1 MLVEYGYCRI
11 STPNQNIERQV
22 RNIKKLYPN
31 AHIVKEV
38 YTGTKFQGR
47 KEFDKILRLIKDDDT
62 IIFDSVSRMSR
73 TADEGFEQYK
83 ELFNQNINLVF
94 LKEPHIN
101 TATYKQAIDNQI
113 SITMNSGDEAT
124 DDLMKA
130 IIEAL
135 NKYILALA
143 ERQIRLAF
151 EQSEKEVADLHQ
163 RTKEGMET
171 ARLNGKQIGQPKGAK
186 LVTKKSVEA
195 KEQIVKYSKDFQG
208 TLDDAECMKLV
219 GVARGTYYKY
229 KRELKADNII

>member
-1 MLVEYGYCRI
+1 MEYGYCRI

-73 TADEGFEQYK
+73 TADEGFELYK
-83 ELFNQNINLVF
+83 ELFNKNINLVF

-113 SITMNSGDEAT
+113 SITMNSGDDAT

-135 NKYILALA
+135 NKYIFTLA

-151 EQSEKEVADLHQ
+151 EQSEKEVEDLHQ

-171 ARLNGKQIGQPKGAK
+171 ARLNGKRIGQPKGAK
-186 LVTKKSVEA
+186 LVTRKSVES
-195 KEQIVKYSKDFQG
+195 KEQIIKYSKDFQVI
-208 TLDDAECMKLV
+208 TFSSWKEYAKNVIEKDISKWNEA
-219 GVARGTYYKY
+219 
-229 KRELKADNII
+229 

>member
-1 MLVEYGYCRI
+1 MEYGYCRI

-47 KEFDKILRLIKDDDT
+47 KEFDKILRLVKADDT

-73 TADEGFEQYK
+73 TADEGFELYK
-83 ELFNQNINLVF
+83 ELFNKNINLVF

-135 NKYILALA
+135 NKYIFTLA

-151 EQSEKEVADLHQ
+151 EQSEKEVEDLHQ

-171 ARLNGKQIGQPKGAK
+171 ARLNGKRIGQPKGAK

-229 KRELKADNII
+229 KRELKTDNIL